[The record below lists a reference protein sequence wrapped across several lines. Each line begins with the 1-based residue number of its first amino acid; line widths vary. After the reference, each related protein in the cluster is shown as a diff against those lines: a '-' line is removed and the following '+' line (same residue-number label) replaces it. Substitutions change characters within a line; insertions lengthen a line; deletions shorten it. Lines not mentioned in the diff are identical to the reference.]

1 MAFTPTPEQRAILRY
16 ALDRHA
22 RVLAGPG
29 TGKSATVVKL
39 LDDMMSRPTPPRVKL
54 LTFTRAATAELAH
67 KVSEHPAVA
76 AERPSTIHSFAL
88 SILLRNPDASGLPRP
103 IRIADDW
110 ERKNI
115 VNKTLG
121 HRIGVQPRRIDDLFR
136 ELAANWEALNP
147 AQSNKVRPQDRA
159 RFMGGWTEHREIF
172 GYTMLAEIPYSVR
185 DALLA
190 HDDLD
195 GIDFGLL
202 VVDEYQDLNACD
214 LEVLRLLAERGCWII
229 SVGDDDQSIYSFRRA
244 APEGIRR
251 FPEDYAGCAQ
261 YPLSVTHRCGSHI
274 INWAAHVIEGDL
286 SRDPARPRLT
296 PAPDSP
302 PGEVA
307 LLTFRSAGA
316 EAAGVAQIVENLIN
330 REGIAVENILILLRG
345 DYQRAWSAPIK
356 RALDARAIAYAD
368 PESVTEILKNR
379 ANRRAL
385 ALLRILLDR
394 EDSLAWATL
403 FELQDGIGDAFND
416 SIYDAARD
424 QPSAT
429 FGHTVL
435 SLHAENFPGASKLSA
450 RRASALV
457 TAVLQWL
464 ERHTVPEEIP
474 EEGWTAW
481 LVAELT
487 TPGLFEPDDDFT
499 TLLVEVEELMEP
511 EIDLSRYLNQVAP
524 MAKDLAYSRNTGV
537 RIMSMAA
544 SKGLT
549 VEATILPGLED
560 GVMPRPDADREEE
573 RRLLY
578 VAMTRSKKYLFGTWS
593 RRRRGPT
600 ARSGRGAVQ
609 QRRVPSSL
617 LRGGPITTQD
627 GEDYI
632 ATRWPQRGR

>member
-1 MAFTPTPEQRAILRY
+1 MPFNPTPEQQAILRY

-39 LDDMMSRPTPPRVKL
+39 LDDIMSRREPPRVKL

-88 SILLRNPDASGLPRP
+88 SILLRNPDASSLPRP

-121 HRIGVQPRRIDDLFR
+121 RRIGVQPRRIDELFR

-147 AQSNKVRPQDRA
+147 VQSNRVRPQDRA

-172 GYTMLAEIPYSVR
+172 GYTMLAEIPYGVR
-185 DALLA
+185 EALLA

-195 GIDFGLL
+195 GIDFDLL

-214 LEVLRLLAERGCWII
+214 LEVLQLLAERGCWII
-229 SVGDDDQSIYSFRRA
+229 AVGDDDQSIYSFRRA

-251 FPEDYAGCAQ
+251 FPADYAGCAQ
-261 YPLSVTHRCGSHI
+261 YPLSVTHRCGSRI
-274 INWAAHVIEGDL
+274 IDWAAHVIEGDV
-286 SRDPARPRLT
+286 SRDPSRPRLT
-296 PAPDSP
+296 PAPESP
-302 PGEVA
+302 SGEVA
-307 LLTFRSAGA
+307 LLAFGSARA
-316 EAAGVAQIVENLIN
+316 EAAGVVQIVENLIT
-330 REGIAVENILILLRG
+330 REGIAAEDILILLRG
-345 DYQRAWSAPIK
+345 DYQGAWSAPIK
-356 RALDARAIAYAD
+356 EALDAREIAYAD
-368 PESVTEILKNR
+368 PESVTEILDR
-379 ANRRAL
+379 RTNRRAL

-403 FELQDGIGDAFND
+403 FELQEGIGDGFIDA
-416 SIYDAARD
+416 IYNVARE
-424 QPSAT
+424 QHAT
-429 FGHTVL
+429 FGQTVL
-435 SLHAENFPGASKLSA
+435 SFHAESFSGAPAVSA

-457 TAVLQWL
+457 TLVLQWL
-464 ERHTVPEEIP
+464 ETHAVPDEKP

-481 LVAELT
+481 LLEHLT
-487 TPGLFEPDDDFT
+487 TPGLFEPDDDLT
-499 TLLVEVEELMEP
+499 TLLSEVEELMEP
-511 EIDLSRYLNQVAP
+511 DIALSRYLNQVAP
-524 MAKDLAYSRNTGV
+524 VAKDLAYSRSTGV

-578 VAMTRSKKYLFGTWS
+578 VAMTRSKKYLFGTWA
-593 RRRRGPT
+593 RRRQGPT
-600 ARSGRGAVQ
+600 ARSGRAAVQ
-609 QRRVPSSL
+609 QRRIVSSF
-617 LRGGPITTQD
+617 LRGGPISTQD

-632 ATRWPQRGR
+632 AARWPRGRR